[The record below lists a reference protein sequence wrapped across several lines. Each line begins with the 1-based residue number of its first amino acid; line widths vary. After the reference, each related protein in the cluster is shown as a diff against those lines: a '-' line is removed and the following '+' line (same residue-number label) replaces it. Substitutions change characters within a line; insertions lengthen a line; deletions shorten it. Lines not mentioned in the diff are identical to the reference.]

1 MVYADPEKSGSSKII
16 FYVIIALF
24 IVGAI
29 ATFSGNMFQTTTHSV
44 SDDVYS
50 LYDSIRSLLQGDVTG
65 FVDGLVNGIPIIA
78 MFFIL
83 FSIMHFLFTTVLKS
97 VFPNPKTATV
107 LSVVIAIY
115 GFVDQRIYNMMLSL
129 NSFAIAGLVFGALI
143 IMLWGFGRESASNL
157 KEQSRDI
164 SKRRDLTRKE
174 KEQIRKYLEDK

>member
-1 MVYADPEKSGSSKII
+1 MVYVEPQKSKTSRSI
-16 FYVIIALF
+16 FYIIVALF
-24 IVGAI
+24 VVGAI
-29 ATFSGNMFQTTTHSV
+29 ITFSGNMFQNTTHSV

-50 LYDSIRSLLQGDVTG
+50 LYDSIRSLLQGNVTG

-83 FSIMHFLFTTVLKS
+83 FSIVHFLFTTVLKS

-107 LSVVIAIY
+107 LSVVIALY

-157 KEQSRDI
+157 KEQSREI
-164 SKRRDLTRKE
+164 SKRKDLTRKE
-174 KEQIRKYLEDK
+174 REQLKRYLNE